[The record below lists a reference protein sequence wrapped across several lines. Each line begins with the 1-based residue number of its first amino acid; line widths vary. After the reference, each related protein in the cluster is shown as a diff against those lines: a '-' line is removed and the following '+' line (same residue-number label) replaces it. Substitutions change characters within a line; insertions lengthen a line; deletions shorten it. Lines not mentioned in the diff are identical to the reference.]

1 MLLSKAAF
9 RSLAVAAVVA
19 LAGCT
24 VEPLANARNDTAVA
38 SGSSFAA
45 SRTLARSVTV
55 DPVSTRVAQQ
65 VRNSLLFALHGGSPP
80 AAPAYRV
87 QITTRVSDTVL
98 AVRNEVL
105 APTAA
110 KVTLFTTYSLIEIAT
125 GQVVATGGNT
135 TVAAYDRTS
144 QSFANSR
151 ARRDAENRAAQQS
164 AQRVRL
170 ALARD
175 LVAR

>member
-1 MLLSKAAF
+1 MSRTTFRALTAAAALL
-9 RSLAVAAVVA
+9 

-38 SGSSFAA
+38 SGSGFAT
-45 SRTLARSVTV
+45 SRALARSVTV

-80 AAPAYRV
+80 VNPEYRV
-87 QITTRVSDTVL
+87 QISATASDTVL
-98 AVRNEVL
+98 AIRSEVL

-110 KVTLFTTYSLIEIAT
+110 KVTLTTSYSLIEIAS
-125 GQVVATGGNT
+125 GQVVANGGNT

-151 ARRDAENRAAQQS
+151 ARRDAEDRAAKQS
-164 AQRVRL
+164 AERVQL